1 MPQDQGQPAVPAVER
16 GEEPRRNADERE
28 LLVSWLEWH
37 RATMAKKCEGLAAD
51 QLGQRSCPPSELTLL
66 GLVRHLTEIERN
78 YFATWAGIGDL
89 PHYYTDED
97 PDGDFHLPDPVT
109 DDAVREAFRTWE
121 DECNRSR
128 RIVAEAGSLDQ
139 ANAGGVPLRWVAVYV
154 LREYARHNGHADLLR
169 EAIDGA
175 TGE

>member
-1 MPQDQGQPAVPAVER
+1 VRLVPTAER
-16 GEEPRRNADERE
+16 GEEPARAAGERD
-28 LLVSWLEWH
+28 LLVSWLDWH
-37 RATMAKKCEGLAAD
+37 RATMLRKCQGLTAA

-66 GLVRHLTEIERN
+66 GLVRHLSEIERN
-78 YFATWAGIGDL
+78 YFAAWAGITDL
-89 PHYYTDED
+89 PHYYSDAD

-109 DDAVREAFRTWE
+109 DDAVREAFDTWQATC
-121 DECNRSR
+121 DHSR

-139 ANAGGVPLRWVAVYV
+139 ANAKGTPLRWVLVYV

-169 EAIDGA
+169 EAIDGT

>member
-1 MPQDQGQPAVPAVER
+1 VRLVPPAER
-16 GEEPRRNADERE
+16 GEEPARDSSERD
-28 LLVSWLEWH
+28 LLLSWLDWH
-37 RATMAKKCEGLAAD
+37 RATMAIKCEGLTAA

-78 YFATWAGIGDL
+78 YLAAWAGIADL
-89 PHYYTDED
+89 PHYYSDED

-109 DDAVREAFRTWE
+109 DEVVRQAFDAWRAES
-121 DECNRSR
+121 DRSR
-128 RIVAEAGSLDQ
+128 HIVTEADSLDQ
-139 ANAGGVPLRWVAVYV
+139 PNAKGSPLRWVVVYV